1 MEWTWPESVSSNRQ
15 RVMEELAQGREM
27 ANQLRGVL
35 RSDVRSAEGILTK
48 ILGSLTN
55 TLLILNGSQVDAKE
69 ELISQV
75 QANSNTSA
83 VTASGSGSASAGP
96 VSSSWDV
103 VHDDDMMKSEDSNEE
118 SCKSTETLK
127 DRRGPYKRKKTTH
140 SWTKDTLD
148 LVDDGH
154 AWRKYGQKMIQNNK
168 HPRNYFRCTHKFD
181 QGCKATKHVQR
192 IKDEPQLFRTAYY
205 GNHTCTD
212 YLRAPELILDCSSR
226 EDSSQKMIRFDSTD
240 NTLTFK
246 QEHPFFSAFTSTKNE
261 GVKEEEMIKP
271 ISDHDHVTF
280 HNQSSSSSA
289 YLMPPGLG
297 VFESSGGTFN
307 GFSSTI
313 AYDHDD
319 VISSMMVEY
328 LDNEIDFPY
337 DFLSA
342 RTCFILFNSCVRIIT
357 FSVAFS

>member
-1 MEWTWPESVSSNRQ
+1 MEWTWPESVSSNRR
-15 RVMEELAQGREM
+15 RVMEELVQGWEM

-35 RSDVRSAEGILTK
+35 RSDVRSAEGLVTK

-55 TLLILNGSQVDAKE
+55 TLVILNGSQVDAKE

-75 QANSNTSA
+75 HANSNTSA
-83 VTASGSGSASAGP
+83 VTASGSATAGP

-103 VHDDDMMKSEDSNEE
+103 VHGDAMLKSEDSNEE

-127 DRRGPYKRKKTTH
+127 DRRGSYKRKKTTH

-148 LVDDGH
+148 LADDGH

-181 QGCKATKHVQR
+181 QGCKAAKHVQR
-192 IKDEPQLFRTAYY
+192 IKDEPQLFRTTYY
-205 GNHTCTD
+205 GSHTCTD
-212 YLRAPELILDCSSR
+212 YLRAPELILDFSSR
-226 EDSSQKMIRFDSTD
+226 EDSSQKMIQFDSTD

-271 ISDHDHVTF
+271 ISDHDHVTY

-289 YLMPPGLG
+289 YLMPPGLD

-313 AYDHDD
+313 AYNHDD

-328 LDNEIDFPY
+328 FDNEIDFPY
-337 DFLSA
+337 DF
-342 RTCFILFNSCVRIIT
+342 
-357 FSVAFS
+357 